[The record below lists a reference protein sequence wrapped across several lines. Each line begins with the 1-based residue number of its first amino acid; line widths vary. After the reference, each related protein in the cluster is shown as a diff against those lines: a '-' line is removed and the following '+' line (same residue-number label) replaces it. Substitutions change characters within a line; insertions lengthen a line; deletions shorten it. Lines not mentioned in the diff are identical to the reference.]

1 MNRSLLIVCAVLVGV
16 AMVTLA
22 YPEGFA
28 AVGIVIIVS
37 LLAILLF
44 QRFSY
49 EKEFEFLVNVFLA
62 ALLLRLLFGIFIQV
76 YDLRDFFGGDANTYD
91 FRGYLLMKYWMGDLL
106 ATDPSAVFASSTSG
120 PGWGMNYVVAGFYT
134 VFGRNIFAVQS
145 FCAVIGAATAPMVYF
160 CAKRLFENVSVAKI
174 SALCIAFFP
183 AFIIWSAQLLKD
195 GLIVFLLVLVMTV
208 VMQLQTKF
216 SYLSI
221 VILVLSLFCV
231 MSMRFYIFY
240 MVAIAVTGSFLIGVT
255 NTIESIV
262 RRTVVLVL
270 IGLGL
275 TYFGVSRT
283 ATVDLT
289 RFGNLDVLQN
299 SRLDLSRSAES
310 GYGEDT
316 DVSTSEGA
324 LSALPIGFLY
334 LMLAPFP
341 WQINSVRAAITLP
354 EVLFWWA
361 TLPVVAYGLWFTIR
375 HRLRKAFP
383 ILIFTLMLT
392 LAYSIFLGNVGTA
405 YRQRTQIQ
413 VFLFMFLG
421 VGVTI
426 YKEKKE
432 DRKKRSKRLA
442 GVRI

>member
-1 MNRSLLIVCAVLVGV
+1 VGV
-16 AMVTLA
+16 AMVTLV

-28 AVGIVIIVS
+28 AVAIVVMVS
-37 LLAILLF
+37 ILAILLF
-44 QRFSY
+44 QRFSH

-62 ALLLRLLFGIFIQV
+62 ALLIRLLFGIFIQV

-91 FRGYLLMKYWMGDLL
+91 LRGFTLMQYWLGNLLPN
-106 ATDPSAVFASSTSG
+106 DPNGIFASSTTS
-120 PGWGMNYVVAGFYT
+120 PGWGMNYLVAGSYA
-134 VFGRNIFAVQS
+134 VIGRNIFAVQS
-145 FCAVIGAATAPMVYF
+145 FCAVVGAATAPMVYF
-160 CAKRLFENVSVAKI
+160 CAKRLFENIGVAKI
-174 SALCIAFFP
+174 SAMCVAFFP

-195 GLIVFLLVLVMTV
+195 GLIVFLLVLVMTMV
-208 VMQLQTKF
+208 LQLQTRF

-221 VILVLSLFCV
+221 VILTLSLFSV
-231 MSMRFYIFY
+231 MSLRFYIFY

-255 NTIESIV
+255 NSVDAIV

-275 TYFGVSRT
+275 TYFGVSRS
-283 ATVDLT
+283 ATVDLQ

-324 LSALPIGFLY
+324 ISALPVGFLY

-354 EVLFWWA
+354 EVLLWWA

-432 DRKKRSKRLA
+432 DRKKRSKRLPR
-442 GVRI
+442 GRI

>member
-1 MNRSLLIVCAVLVGV
+1 MKRSFLIFCSAFVGM
-16 AMVTLA
+16 AMVVLA
-22 YPEGFA
+22 FPEGFA
-28 AVGIVIIVS
+28 ALAIVS
-37 LLAILLF
+37 LFSIGTILLF
-44 QRFSY
+44 RQFRS
-49 EKEFEFLVNVFLA
+49 EKEFLTNTFLTG
-62 ALLLRLLFGIFIQV
+62 LLLRLLFGIFIHV
-76 YDLRDFFGGDANTYD
+76 FDLRGFFGGDANTYD
-91 FRGYLLMKYWMGDLL
+91 FRGYLLMQYWMGDLL
-106 ATDPSAVFASSTSG
+106 GTDPIVIFASSTSG
-120 PGWGMNYVVAGFYT
+120 PGWGMNYLVAGFYT
-134 VFGRNIFAVQS
+134 VIGRNIFAAQS
-145 FCAVIGAATAPMVYF
+145 FCAVIGAATAPMVYL
-160 CAKRLFENVSVAKI
+160 CAKKLFENISVAKI
-174 SALCIAFFP
+174 SALCVAFFP
-183 AFIIWSAQLLKD
+183 AFIIWSGQLLKD
-195 GLIVFLLVLVMTV
+195 GLIVFLLVLVMTIV
-208 VMQLQTKF
+208 LQLQARF
-216 SYLSI
+216 SYLNI
-221 VILVLSLFCV
+221 VLLVLSLFAV
-231 MSMRFYIFY
+231 MSLRFYIFY

-255 NTIESIV
+255 NSVDAIV
-262 RRTVVLVL
+262 RRTVVLLL

-275 TYFGVSRT
+275 TYFGVSRS
-283 ATVDLT
+283 ATVDLA

-341 WQINSVRAAITLP
+341 WQINSVRAAIALP
-354 EVLFWWA
+354 EVLLWWA
-361 TLPVVAYGLWFTIR
+361 MLPVVAYGLWFTIR

-392 LAYSIFLGNVGTA
+392 MAYSIFLGNVGTA

>member
-1 MNRSLLIVCAVLVGV
+1 
-16 AMVTLA
+16 MVILA
-22 YPEGFA
+22 FPEGFA
-28 AVGIVIIVS
+28 ALAVVS
-37 LLAILLF
+37 LFSIGAILLF
-44 QRFSY
+44 RQLST
-49 EKEFEFLVNVFLA
+49 EKEFITNIFLA
-62 ALLLRLLFGIFIQV
+62 GLLLRLLFGIFIHLF
-76 YDLRDFFGGDANTYD
+76 DLRAFFGGDAITYD
-91 FRGYLLMKYWMGDLL
+91 MRGYALMQYWMGDLS
-106 ATDPSAVFASSTSG
+106 ATDPSVVVASSTSG
-120 PGWGMNYVVAGFYT
+120 PGWGMNYLVAGFYT
-134 VFGRNIFAVQS
+134 IFGQNIFAAQS
-145 FCAVIGAATAPMVYF
+145 FCAVVGAATAPMVYS
-160 CAKRLFENVSVAKI
+160 CAKKLFENVSVAKI
-174 SALCIAFFP
+174 AALSVAFFP
-183 AFIIWSAQLLKD
+183 AFVIWSAQLLKD
-195 GLIVFLLVLVMTV
+195 GLIVFLLVLVMTIV
-208 VMQLQTKF
+208 LELQTRF
-216 SYLSI
+216 SYLDI
-221 VILVLSLFCV
+221 VVLVVSLFAV
-231 MSMRFYIFY
+231 MSLRFYIFY

-255 NTIESIV
+255 NSVDAII

-289 RFGNLDVLQN
+289 KFGNLDVLQS
-299 SRLDLSRSAES
+299 SRLDLAKSAES

-324 LSALPIGFLY
+324 MSALPIGFLY
-334 LMLAPFP
+334 LMFAPFP
-341 WQINSVRAAITLP
+341 WQVNSVRAAITLP
-354 EVLFWWA
+354 EVLLWWA
-361 TLPVVAYGLWFTIR
+361 TIPVVIYGLWYTIR
-375 HRLRKAFP
+375 YRLRKAFP

-413 VFLFMFLG
+413 VFLFIFLG

>member
-1 MNRSLLIVCAVLVGV
+1 MNRSLLIVCAILVGV

-28 AVGIVIIVS
+28 AVAIVIMVS
-37 LLAILLF
+37 ILAILLF
-44 QRFSY
+44 QRYSF
-49 EKEFEFLVNVFLA
+49 EKECEFLVNVFLA
-62 ALLLRLLFGIFIQV
+62 ALLIRLLFGIVIQV

-91 FRGYLLMKYWMGDLL
+91 FRGFTLMQYWLGNLIPN
-106 ATDPSAVFASSTSG
+106 DPNAIYAASTSS
-120 PGWGMNYVVAGFYT
+120 PGWGMNYLVAGFYT

-160 CAKRLFENVSVAKI
+160 CARKLFENTNVARI
-174 SALCIAFFP
+174 SALSIAFFP

-195 GLIVFLLVLVMTV
+195 GLIVFLLVLVMTMV
-208 VMQLQTKF
+208 LQLQTNF

-221 VILVLSLFCV
+221 VILTLSLFSV
-231 MSMRFYIFY
+231 MSLRFYIFY

-255 NTIESIV
+255 NSVDAIV

-275 TYFGVSRT
+275 TYFGVSRS
-283 ATVDLT
+283 ATVDLA

-324 LSALPIGFLY
+324 MSALPIGFLY

-341 WQINSVRAAITLP
+341 WQVNSVRAAVTLP
-354 EVLFWWA
+354 EVLLWWA
-361 TLPVVAYGLWFTIR
+361 TIPVVVYGLWFTIR

-413 VFLFMFLG
+413 VFLFIFLG

-432 DRKKRSKRLA
+432 DRKKRSRRFP
-442 GVRI
+442 GVLI